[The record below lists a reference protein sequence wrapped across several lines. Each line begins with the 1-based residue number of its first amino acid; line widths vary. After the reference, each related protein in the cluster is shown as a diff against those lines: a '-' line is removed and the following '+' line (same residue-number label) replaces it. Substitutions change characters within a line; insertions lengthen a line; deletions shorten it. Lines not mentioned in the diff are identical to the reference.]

1 MLTVIWS
8 AAGSEAWRAPRRFFG
23 RAAEVAVGTA
33 NSPNSQSGAASRWS
47 LSPHSKLSRTI
58 WSAAAGA
65 ARSTASEQVGQR
77 ALLKDKK
84 RAARRPLFCFI
95 RCVPDYLR
103 SFRRRTIA
111 NAPRPNRPIVAGSG
125 ITLSVLNE
133 SGRLKL
139 SGGVVPP
146 GHAVLKVGVKNAE
159 S

>member
-8 AAGSEAWRAPRRFFG
+8 ASGSEARRAPRRFFG

-103 SFRRRTIA
+103 SFRRSTIA
-111 NAPRPNRPIVAGSG
+111 KAPRPSRLIVAGSG
-125 ITLSVLNE
+125 MTWSVLNE
-133 SGRLKL
+133 SGRLKFC
-139 SGGVVPP
+139 GGVVPP
-146 GHAVLKVGVKNAE
+146 GHAVFTGSLKNAE